1 MPSPE
6 QNKPSNGMKYRVGAV
21 FVLIIATLVGY
32 FVYSSEQSANERF
45 HFKVGL
51 DLAGGTLLTYS
62 ADVSGV
68 PSADVGDAM
77 SSLRDVIERRV
88 NVFGVSEPVVQVEE
102 ARISE
107 GKEQRLIVELPGV
120 TDIDEAIKQ
129 LGKTPML
136 DFRLAKDFEG
146 TIGTTGSTT
155 TMTGY
160 VATGLTGRFLKS
172 AQLQFSQGSS
182 QGLIQEPIVAL
193 TFNEGGTTL
202 FADITSKHLGE
213 RLAIFLDGEMK
224 GDPTIQATITDG
236 KAIITGLSADEAKEM
251 ARNLN
256 FGALPVPITLVGA
269 DSIGP
274 TLGEQVS
281 RAGVLAGLWG
291 FIIIAL
297 FMMLWYR
304 LPGVVATFSL
314 AIYAALVLALFKLI
328 PVTLTAPGIAGF
340 VLSVGMAVD
349 ANILVFERMKE
360 EIRSGKEMRA
370 AITDGF
376 ARAWFSIRDANF
388 TGILTAIVL
397 FYTTTSLV
405 KGFALTLLLGIVV
418 SMFTALSITRT
429 FLEAIAPQKVTPL
442 VRFLFGSGLSK

>member
-1 MPSPE
+1 
-6 QNKPSNGMKYRVGAV
+6 MKYRISAV
-21 FVLIIATLVGY
+21 VILIAASLVGY
-32 FVYSSEQSANERF
+32 FVYSSEQNPDSRF
-45 HFKVGL
+45 HFKAGL

-68 PSADVGDAM
+68 PASDVGDAM
-77 SSLRDVIERRV
+77 TSLRDVIERRV

-102 ARISE
+102 ARVAE

-120 TDIDEAIKQ
+120 TNIDEAIKQ
-129 LGKTPML
+129 LGKTPL
-136 DFRLAKDFEG
+136 LEFKLAQD
-146 TIGTTGSTT
+146 ISLPNSTT
-155 TMTGY
+155 TLTGY
-160 VATGLTGRFLKS
+160 IVTGLTGRFLKS
-172 AQLQFSQGSS
+172 AQLQFTQGSS

-193 TFNEGGTTL
+193 TFNDEGTAL
-202 FADITSKHLGE
+202 FADITAKHLGE
-213 RLAIFLDGEMK
+213 RLAIFLDDEMK

-236 KAIITGLSADEAKEM
+236 KAIITGLTADEAKEM
-251 ARNLN
+251 ARNLS

-274 TLGEQVS
+274 TLGDQVS

-291 FIIIAL
+291 FIVIAF

-314 AIYAALVLALFKLI
+314 AIYASLVLALFKLI

-349 ANILVFERMKE
+349 ANILVFERIKE
-360 EIRSGKEMRA
+360 EIKAGKEMRD

-388 TGILTAIVL
+388 TGMLTAIVL

-405 KGFALTLLLGIVV
+405 KGFALTLLIGIVV

-429 FLEAIAPQKVTPL
+429 FLEAIAPKKVTPA